1 MESSNHPMQE
11 NPRQSW
17 IPVFVCGTCILIVSV
32 ILNSL
37 SRIADYKAQESGFH
51 SENLPASGFHNQT
64 FLGFRNPDFL
74 L

>member
-11 NPRQSW
+11 NQRQSW

-37 SRIADYKAQESGFH
+37 SCIADYKAQESGFH
-51 SENLPASGFHNQT
+51 K
-64 FLGFRNPDFL
+64 
-74 L
+74 